1 MVFIHNC
8 RHNILC
14 YESLFLG
21 SSSECNSKVDHNIL
35 DVATNQEL
43 NQQQQIPASA
53 STPTTPT
60 TISPVTNIPSPVT
73 VTHDKVEPVKGIQAV
88 MVKTMTASGKFS
100 GQIITK
106 CFV

>member
-21 SSSECNSKVDHNIL
+21 SSSECNSKVDQ
-35 DVATNQEL
+35 DAVTNQEL
-43 NQQQQIPASA
+43 NQQQQTPASA

-60 TISPVTNIPSPVT
+60 TTPLVTTIPSPVIF
-73 VTHDKVEPVKGIQAV
+73 THDKVEPVKGIQAV

-106 CFV
+106 CFM